1 MNEPLDRHRPRIWVL
16 LGSRVGDN
24 NQLLA
29 LAEALG
35 LPFET
40 RTMSYRRRW
49 IRWLRLF
56 PKDPFLLDRLSRRTL
71 SRPWPDLVIG
81 IGRRSVAVARWIRR
95 RNRGKTKIVRLGNP
109 RADPKLFDLVLAT
122 PQYPVPERDNVIVL
136 PLSMGRHRSI
146 DASPDEAQWLDRLP
160 RPHLLL
166 SLGGVTRFWAL
177 ASDTVADCAARLAKR
192 AAAGGGTLIIV
203 GSPRTAPATVAEVKA
218 ALAGQPDVALDP
230 PVRFPVLLADADEH
244 FVTADSV
251 SMISEAVMTGKPVGL
266 VPVELDEEGREELGR
281 EQGFSSEFRDLRRF
295 WAMLEQR
302 GLVGTVDDPR
312 KGAVE
317 DPVAIAAAAVKRLL
331 GDRVE

>member
-1 MNEPLDRHRPRIWVL
+1 ML

-40 RTMSYRRRW
+40 RTLSYRRRW

-56 PKDPFLLDRLSRRTL
+56 PTFPFLLDRRSRRTL
-71 SRPWPDLVIG
+71 GPPWPDVVIG

-95 RNRGKTKIVRLGNP
+95 KTRGKTKIVRLGNP
-109 RADPKLFDLVLAT
+109 RADPRLFDLVLTT
-122 PQYPVPERDNVIVL
+122 PQYPVPEGDNVVVL
-136 PLSMGRHRSI
+136 PLSMGRHR
-146 DASPDEAQWLDRLP
+146 AVAAQADEAHWLDRLP

-166 SLGGVTRFWAL
+166 SLGGVTRYWAL
-177 ASDTVADCAARLAKR
+177 ANDVIADCAAQLAER
-192 AAAGGGTLIIV
+192 AAAAGGTLIVV
-203 GSPRTAPATVAEVKA
+203 GSQRTAPETLASVRRSVAGRA
-218 ALAGQPDVALDP
+218 NVALDP

-266 VPVELDEEGREELGR
+266 VPVELDEEGREELGL
-281 EQGFSSEFRDLRRF
+281 EQDYSSDFRDLRRF
-295 WAMLEQR
+295 WAALEQR
-302 GLVGTVDDPR
+302 GLAGTVDKPSG
-312 KGAVE
+312 GAVE
-317 DPVAIAAAAVKRLL
+317 DPVEIAVAAVRRLL

>member
-1 MNEPLDRHRPRIWVL
+1 MTPPPRIWVL

-40 RTMSYRRRW
+40 RTLSYRRRW

-56 PKDPFLLDRLSRRTL
+56 PDRPFLLDRRSRRTL
-71 SRPWPDLVIG
+71 GPPWPDLVIG

-95 RNRGKTKIVRLGNP
+95 KHRGRIRIVRLGNP
-109 RADPKLFDLVLAT
+109 RADPKLFDLVLTT
-122 PQYPVPERDNVIVL
+122 PQYPVPRADNVVVL
-136 PLSMGRHRSI
+136 PLSLGRARTAAPST
-146 DASPDEAQWLDRLP
+146 DEKQWLDGLP

-166 SLGGVTRFWAL
+166 SLGGVTRFWTIADGL
-177 ASDTVADCAARLAKR
+177 VADCAVRLAER
-192 AAAGGGTLIIV
+192 ALAAGGTLIV
-203 GSPRTAPATVAEVKA
+203 AGSPRTAPETLA
-218 ALAGQPDVALDP
+218 AVRSALHGRANVALDP

-251 SMISEAVMTGKPVGL
+251 SMISEAIMTGKPVGL
-266 VPVELDEEGREELGR
+266 VPVELDEEGRQELGR
-281 EQGFSSEFRDLRRF
+281 AQGFSSDFRDLRRF
-295 WAMLEQR
+295 WAELQER
-302 GLVGTVDDPR
+302 GLVGTLDEPAS
-312 KGAVE
+312 GTVE
-317 DPVAIAAAAVKRLL
+317 DPVEIAVAAVRRLL

>member
-1 MNEPLDRHRPRIWVL
+1 MSEPPRIWLL

-40 RTMSYRRRW
+40 RTLSYRRRW

-71 SRPWPDLVIG
+71 GPPWPDLVIG

-95 RNRGKTKIVRLGNP
+95 RNRGKTKLVRLGNP
-109 RADPKLFDLVLAT
+109 RADPDLFDLVLTT
-122 PQYPVPERDNVIVL
+122 PQYPVPPGENVVVL

-146 DASPDEAQWLDRLP
+146 APLPDEAQWLGRLP

-166 SLGGVTRFWAL
+166 SLGGVTRYWAL
-177 ASDTVADCAARLAKR
+177 ANQTIADCASRLAER
-192 AAAGGGTLIIV
+192 ATAAGGTLIVV
-203 GSPRTAPATVAEVKA
+203 GSPRTAPET
-218 ALAGQPDVALDP
+218 LASAKRSVNGEPNVALDP
-230 PVRFPVLLADADEH
+230 PARFPVLLADADEH

-266 VPVELDEEGREELGR
+266 VPVELDEEGRRELGL
-281 EQGFSSEFRDLRRF
+281 EQDYASDFRDLRRF
-295 WAMLEQR
+295 WAALEQR
-302 GLVGTVDDPR
+302 GLAGTVDEPLA
-312 KGAVE
+312 GAAD
-317 DPVAIAAAAVKRLL
+317 DPVEIAAAAVRRLL